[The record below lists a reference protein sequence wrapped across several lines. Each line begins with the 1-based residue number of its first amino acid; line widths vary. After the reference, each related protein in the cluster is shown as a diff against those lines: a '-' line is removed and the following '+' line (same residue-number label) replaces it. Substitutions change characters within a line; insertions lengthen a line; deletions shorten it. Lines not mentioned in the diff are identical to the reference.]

1 MANQLYPKGRN
12 KFALGDIHWKA
23 VAGDTIKV
31 SLVDLADYAFDV
43 AHEFV
48 DPSLPVA
55 ARVSTVTMTLID
67 PVGGVC
73 DANDV
78 TFPTVTGDQCEALVI
93 WKDTGLETTSPL
105 LAFIDSATGLPVT
118 PNGGDITVTWDSG
131 ANKIFKL

>member
-12 KFALGDIHWKA
+12 KFALGEIHWKL

-31 SLVDLADYAFDV
+31 SLVDIADYTFDV

-55 ARVSTVTMTLID
+55 ARVATIAMTLID
-67 PVGGVC
+67 PVDGVC
-73 DANDV
+73 DAQDV
-78 TFPTVTGDQCEALVI
+78 TFPTVTGDQCEALVL
-93 WKDTGLETTSPL
+93 WKDTGDEGTSPL
-105 LAFIDSATGLPVT
+105 IAYITDATGLPVT
-118 PNGGDITVTWDSG
+118 PNGGDIDITWDNT